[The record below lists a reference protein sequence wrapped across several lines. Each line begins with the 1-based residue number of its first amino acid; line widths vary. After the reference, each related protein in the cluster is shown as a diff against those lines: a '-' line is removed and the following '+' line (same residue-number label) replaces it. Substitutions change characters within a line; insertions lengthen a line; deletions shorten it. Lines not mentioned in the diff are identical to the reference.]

1 MRTTQARIRQPRTAA
16 MDSYFGLVIII
27 NIIIII
33 IHNRCLRAAACD
45 IDFQF
50 TYLGSLLVSDTI
62 SNFRFCLRF
71 QRISPIIMEKATSIP
86 TPNTIYTSTI
96 LFKLIR
102 VNSVTMEKNFSLYLK
117 KDGLLNLNKVSKI
130 VSFFNCL
137 FCY

>member
-1 MRTTQARIRQPRTAA
+1 

-33 IHNRCLRAAACD
+33 IIIIIHNRCLRAAACH

-102 VNSVTMEKNFSLYLK
+102 VNSVTMEKKFL
-117 KDGLLNLNKVSKI
+117 I
-130 VSFFNCL
+130 VSEERWFAQPK
-137 FCY
+137 